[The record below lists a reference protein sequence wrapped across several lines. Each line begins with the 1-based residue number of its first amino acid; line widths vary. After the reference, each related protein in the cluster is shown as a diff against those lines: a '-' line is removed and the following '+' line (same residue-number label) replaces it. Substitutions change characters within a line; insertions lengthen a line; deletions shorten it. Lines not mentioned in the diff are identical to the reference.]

1 MTTTE
6 ALDGYSRIRLVDS
19 IDDRIMAEAKEKF
32 EKYARQGIIEKG
44 GFGDDCWVLSD
55 EVRKRTIN

>member
-32 EKYARQGIIEKG
+32 EKYARQGIIEKVALVMTVG
-44 GFGDDCWVLSD
+44 CFRMKYGRGL
-55 EVRKRTIN
+55 

>member
-1 MTTTE
+1 MLRMTTTE

-32 EKYARQGIIEKG
+32 E
-44 GFGDDCWVLSD
+44 
-55 EVRKRTIN
+55 